1 MHFRNHT
8 MNSGCIEAAEG
19 GSKKL
24 CQNYEWAKN
33 NINILIEYLFGSTLC
48 NFPLLKYPTAD
59 YIHCHVFSVKR
70 SNSVCRVITITSKG

>member
-8 MNSGCIEAAEG
+8 MNSGCIEAAEGG

-48 NFPLLKYPTAD
+48 NFPLSEIPNRRLHPLSRLFCKTQ
-59 YIHCHVFSVKR
+59 
-70 SNSVCRVITITSKG
+70 

>member
-48 NFPLLKYPTAD
+48 NFPLSEIPNRRLHPLSRLFCKTQ
-59 YIHCHVFSVKR
+59 
-70 SNSVCRVITITSKG
+70 

>member
-33 NINILIEYLFGSTLC
+33 NIIILIEYLFGSTLC
-48 NFPLLKYPTAD
+48 SHASY
-59 YIHCHVFSVKR
+59 YHGVFAATEKT
-70 SNSVCRVITITSKG
+70 CYSKIGTL